1 MQRLSHARYIKKF
14 LLKFS
19 FSKAV
24 VSYLDEN
31 RGENPQHSDLED
43 SDIHRGGVDLQTVQ
57 QSTNCRKRKMLF
69 HLVLES

>member
-1 MQRLSHARYIKKF
+1 M
-14 LLKFS
+14 
-19 FSKAV
+19 